1 MSWQHWMKD
10 HRTIGTTDFMPDVSL
25 PPWLSVNP
33 AQSAEVFLHA
43 YGAGAGAGASARAA
57 SQRDE
62 ELAFHE
68 QQAQQLDAIR
78 QQEQQL
84 ATEKFGLDLRE
95 KQRAAEREAQEA
107 AMQLEGQQ
115 QLSKALAQGTPIHEA
130 LAAAG
135 PKLFYR
141 HPEKMFQALHQVTP
155 PPLAPAPQW
164 VPPDTATGAPG
175 YMRNLKTGQ
184 PSYPPVT
191 PATGPLVA
199 EDILDASGQPTGVR
213 AYRGAHGAVHPLK
226 PEGLSQEGQIRA
238 ISAGLRSLDSQWFG
252 ATPEE
257 KKAIK
262 VKRAA
267 LMDKLESFTNPK
279 ATTVGPPTP
288 GTIKNGFRFK
298 GGDPAVKENWEKV
311 AAGKIDESTPPDE
324 NSDEEEE

>member
-1 MSWQHWMKD
+1 MAGRAATVVAAVMVATWEVTMERPRPAVQAARREPSSIVTVRRWASRLHRFLRHRAGRVGGRHGTTRVAMPARAMCQRKRILVMSWQHWMKD

-141 HPEKMFQALHQVTP
+141 
-155 PPLAPAPQW
+155 
-164 VPPDTATGAPG
+164 
-175 YMRNLKTGQ
+175 
-184 PSYPPVT
+184 
-191 PATGPLVA
+191 
-199 EDILDASGQPTGVR
+199 
-213 AYRGAHGAVHPLK
+213 
-226 PEGLSQEGQIRA
+226 
-238 ISAGLRSLDSQWFG
+238 
-252 ATPEE
+252 
-257 KKAIK
+257 
-262 VKRAA
+262 
-267 LMDKLESFTNPK
+267 
-279 ATTVGPPTP
+279 
-288 GTIKNGFRFK
+288 
-298 GGDPAVKENWEKV
+298 
-311 AAGKIDESTPPDE
+311 
-324 NSDEEEE
+324 